1 MNKVRTA
8 IFVPFILIFLTACG
22 GQESEPMGAASPADL
37 ILTNGKIFVADE
49 AFSLVDTLVV
59 TDGLIVATGDSSLT
73 EQFDAEETVDLGGKL
88 VIPGFND
95 SHTHIRGRPQR
106 YIELSEV
113 TSIAEIQQLIMAKIE
128 EIGEGEWIT
137 GYGWSEDEL
146 DEGRRPLRVD
156 LDAVAPNNPVILTRA
171 GAQRS
176 NQLVGTAAC
185 GNYSEHPAARRRR
198 D

>member
-1 MNKVRTA
+1 
-8 IFVPFILIFLTACG
+8 
-22 GQESEPMGAASPADL
+22 MGAVSPADL

-73 EQFDAEETVDLGGKL
+73 EQFDAEETFDLGGKL

-113 TSIAEIQQLIMAKIE
+113 TSIEEIQQLIAAKIE

-137 GYGWSEDEL
+137 G
-146 DEGRRPLRVD
+146 
-156 LDAVAPNNPVILTRA
+156 
-171 GAQRS
+171 
-176 NQLVGTAAC
+176 
-185 GNYSEHPAARRRR
+185 
-198 D
+198 